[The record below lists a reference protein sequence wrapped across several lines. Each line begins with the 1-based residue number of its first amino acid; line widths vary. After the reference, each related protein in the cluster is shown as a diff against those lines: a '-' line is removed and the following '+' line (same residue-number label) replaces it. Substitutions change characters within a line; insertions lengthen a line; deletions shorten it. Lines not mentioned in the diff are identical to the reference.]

1 MMFPIKYID
10 NNLVWNKDNEVFAYY
25 ELIPCNY
32 SFLSAEQKYIVHD
45 SFRQLIAQS
54 REGKIHAL
62 QIATESSVRSI
73 QEQSKKLVSGRLRDV
88 AIQKIDEQT
97 EALVSMIGDNQM
109 DYRFFLGFKLMVT
122 EQEVNLKNM
131 KKSLFMTVK
140 EFLNEVNHTLMND
153 FVSMT
158 NDEINRYMKMEKLLE
173 NKISRRFKVR
183 RLDKNDFGYLME
195 HLYGRDGVA
204 YEDYEYS
211 LPKKKL
217 KKETLIKYYDLIRP
231 IRCLIEESQ
240 RYLRLEHEDSESYVS
255 YLTVNA
261 IVGEL
266 DFPSSEI
273 FYFQQQQFIF
283 PVDTSMN
290 VEIVEN
296 RKALSVVRNKKK
308 ELKDLDNH
316 AFQSGSET
324 SSNVVDAL
332 DSVDELETD
341 LDQSKESM
349 YKLSYV
355 IRVSAPDLDELKRR
369 CDEVKDFYDDLNVK
383 LVRPAGDMLGLHS
396 EFLPASK
403 RYINDYVQYVKS
415 DFLASLGFGATQQ
428 LGENTG
434 IYIGYSVDTGRNVYL
449 QPSIA
454 SQGIKGTVTNALASA
469 FVGSLGG
476 GKSFCNNLLVYYSV
490 LFGGQAVIL
499 DPKSERGN
507 WKNTLPE
514 IAHEINI
521 VNLTSEKENAGLLD
535 PFVIMRDVK
544 DAESLAID
552 ILTFLTGIS
561 SRDGEKF
568 PVLRKAVRS
577 VVQSDQRGLLHVIK
591 ELRKEDTPIA
601 RNIADHIDS
610 FTDYD
615 FAHLLFSDGTVE
627 NAISLENQLNIIQVA
642 DLVLPDKDTTF
653 EEYTTIELLS
663 VSMLIVIS
671 TFALDFIH
679 SDRSIFKIVDLDEA
693 WAFLNVAQGETLSN
707 KLVRAGRAMNAGVYF
722 VTQSATDVSKESLRN
737 NIGLKFAFRSTAI
750 EEIKQ
755 TLEFFGLDKEDENN
769 QKRLRDLENGQCLFQ
784 DLCGRVGVIQ
794 VHPVFEE
801 LLTAFDTRPP
811 ISRNE
816 VE

>member
-1 MMFPIKYID
+1 MFPIKYID

-25 ELIPCNY
+25 ELIPYNY
-32 SFLSAEQKYIVHD
+32 SFLSAEQKFIVHD

-62 QIATESSVRSI
+62 QIATESSIRSM
-73 QEQSKKLVSGRLRDV
+73 QEQSKKLVTGKLKEV
-88 AIQKIDEQT
+88 AYQKIDEQT
-97 EALVSMIGDNQM
+97 EALVSMIGDNQV

-122 EQEVNLKNM
+122 EEQLNLKNL
-131 KKSLFMTVK
+131 KKSAWLTFK
-140 EFLNEVNHTLMND
+140 EFLHEVNHTLMND
-153 FVSMT
+153 FVSMP

-183 RLDKNDFGYLME
+183 RLEINDFGYLME
-195 HLYGRDGVA
+195 HLYGRDGIA
-204 YEDYEYS
+204 YEDYEYQ
-211 LPKKKL
+211 LPKKNY

-231 IRCLIEESQ
+231 TRCVIEECQ
-240 RYLRLEHEDSESYVS
+240 RYLRLEHEDKESYVS
-255 YLTVNA
+255 YFTVNA

-273 FYFQQQQFIF
+273 FYFQQQQFTF

-296 RKALSVVRNKKK
+296 RKALTTVRNKKK

-316 AFQSGSET
+316 AYQAGSET

-415 DFLASLGFGATQQ
+415 DFLAGLGFGATQQ
-428 LGENTG
+428 LGETTG
-434 IYIGYSVDTGRNVYL
+434 IYMGYSVDTGRNVYL
-449 QPSIA
+449 QPSLA
-454 SQGIKGTVTNALASA
+454 SQGVKGTVTNALASA

-476 GKSFCNNLLVYYSV
+476 GKSFCNNLLVYYAV
-490 LFGGQAVIL
+490 LFGGQALLL

-507 WKNTLPE
+507 WKETLPE

-521 VNLTSEKENAGLLD
+521 VNLTSDKDNAGLLD
-535 PFVIMRDVK
+535 PFVIMKNVK

-577 VVQSDQRGLLHVIK
+577 VTQSDSRGLLHVID
-591 ELRKEDTPIA
+591 ELRREDTPIS

-627 NAISLENQLNIIQVA
+627 NAISLDNQLNIIQVA

-707 KLVRAGRAMNAGVYF
+707 KLVRAGRAMQAGVYF
-722 VTQSATDVSKESLRN
+722 VTQSSGDVSKESLKN
-737 NIGLKFAFRSTAI
+737 NIGLKFAFRSTDLG
-750 EEIKQ
+750 EIKQ
-755 TLEFFGLDKEDENN
+755 TLEFFGIDKDDENN
-769 QKRLRDLENGQCLFQ
+769 QKRLRDLENGQCLLQ
-784 DLCGRVGVIQ
+784 DLYGRVGVVQI
-794 VHPVFEE
+794 HPVFEE
-801 LLTAFDTRPP
+801 LLHAFDTRPP
-811 ISRNE
+811 VQRNE

>member
-1 MMFPIKYID
+1 M
-10 NNLVWNKDNEVFAYY
+10 FAYY
-25 ELIPCNY
+25 ELIPYNY
-32 SFLSAEQKYIVHD
+32 SFLSAEEKFIVHD

-62 QIATESSVRSI
+62 QIATESSIRSM
-73 QEQSKKLVSGRLRDV
+73 QEQSKRLVTGKLREV
-88 AIQKIDEQT
+88 ALEKIDEQT
-97 EALVSMIGDNQM
+97 EALVSMIGDNQV

-122 EQEVNLKNM
+122 EEQLNLKNL
-131 KKSLFMTVK
+131 KKSAWLTFK
-140 EFLNEVNHTLMND
+140 EFLHEVNHTLMND
-153 FVSMT
+153 FVSMP

-183 RLDKNDFGYLME
+183 RLEIHDFGYLME
-195 HLYGRDGVA
+195 HLYGRDGIA
-204 YEDYEYS
+204 YEDYEYQ

-217 KKETLIKYYDLIRP
+217 QKETLIKYYDLIRP
-231 IRCLIEESQ
+231 TRCVIEESQ
-240 RYLRLEHEDSESYVS
+240 RYLRLEHEDRESYVS
-255 YLTVNA
+255 YFTVNA

-273 FYFQQQQFIF
+273 FYFQQQQFTF

-296 RKALSVVRNKKK
+296 RKALTTVRNKKK

-316 AFQSGSET
+316 AYQAGSET

-341 LDQSKESM
+341 LDQTKESM

-355 IRVSAPDLDELKRR
+355 VRVSADDLDELKRR

-415 DFLASLGFGATQQ
+415 DFLAGLGFGATQQ
-428 LGENTG
+428 LGETTG
-434 IYIGYSVDTGRNVYL
+434 IYMGYSVDTGRNVYL
-449 QPSIA
+449 QPSLA
-454 SQGIKGTVTNALASA
+454 SQGVKGTVTNALASA

-476 GKSFCNNLLVYYSV
+476 GKSFCNNLLVYYAV

-499 DPKSERGN
+499 DPKAERGN
-507 WKNTLPE
+507 WKETLPE

-521 VNLTSEKENAGLLD
+521 VNLTSDKDNAGLLD
-535 PFVIMRDVK
+535 PFVIMKNVK

-577 VVQSDQRGLLHVIK
+577 VTQSDSRGLLHVID
-591 ELRKEDTPIA
+591 ELRREDTPIS

-627 NAISLENQLNIIQVA
+627 NAISLDNQLNIIQVA

-707 KLVRAGRAMNAGVYF
+707 KLVRAGRAMQAGVYF
-722 VTQSATDVSKESLRN
+722 VTQSSGDVSKESLKN
-737 NIGLKFAFRSTAI
+737 NIGLKFAFRSTDI
-750 EEIKQ
+750 NEIKQ
-755 TLEFFGLDKEDENN
+755 TLEFFGIDKDDENN
-769 QKRLRDLENGQCLFQ
+769 QKRLRDLENGQCLLQ
-784 DLCGRVGVIQ
+784 DLYGRVGVVQI
-794 VHPVFEE
+794 HPVFEE
-801 LLTAFDTRPP
+801 LLHAFDTRPP
-811 ISRNE
+811 VQRNE

>member
-1 MMFPIKYID
+1 MFPIKYID

-25 ELIPCNY
+25 ELIPYNY
-32 SFLSAEQKYIVHD
+32 SFLSAEQKFIVHD

-62 QIATESSVRSI
+62 QIATESSIRSM
-73 QEQSKKLVSGRLRDV
+73 QEQSKKLVTGKLKEV
-88 AIQKIDEQT
+88 AYQKIDEQT
-97 EALVSMIGDNQM
+97 EALVSMIGDNQV

-122 EQEVNLKNM
+122 EEQLNLKNI
-131 KKSLFMTVK
+131 KKSAWLTFK
-140 EFLNEVNHTLMND
+140 EFLHEVNHTLMND
-153 FVSMT
+153 FVSMP

-183 RLDKNDFGYLME
+183 RLEINDFGYLME
-195 HLYGRDGVA
+195 HLYGRDGIA
-204 YEDYEYS
+204 YEDYEYQ

-217 KKETLIKYYDLIRP
+217 QKETLIKYYDLIRP
-231 IRCLIEESQ
+231 TRCVIEESQ
-240 RYLRLEHEDSESYVS
+240 RYLRLEHEDKESYVS
-255 YLTVNA
+255 YFTVNA

-273 FYFQQQQFIF
+273 FYFQQQQFTF

-296 RKALSVVRNKKK
+296 RKALTTVRNKKK

-316 AFQSGSET
+316 AYQAGSET

-355 IRVSAPDLDELKRR
+355 IRVSAPDLDGLKRR

-415 DFLASLGFGATQQ
+415 DFLAGLGFGATQQ
-428 LGENTG
+428 LGETTG
-434 IYIGYSVDTGRNVYL
+434 IYMGYSVDTGRNVYL
-449 QPSIA
+449 QPSLA
-454 SQGIKGTVTNALASA
+454 SQGVKGTVTNALASA

-476 GKSFCNNLLVYYSV
+476 GKSFCNNLLVYYAV
-490 LFGGQAVIL
+490 LFGGQALLL

-507 WKNTLPE
+507 WKETLPE

-521 VNLTSEKENAGLLD
+521 VNLTSDKGNAGLLD
-535 PFVIMRDVK
+535 PFVIIKNVK

-577 VVQSDQRGLLHVIK
+577 VTQSDSRGLLHVID
-591 ELRKEDTPIA
+591 ELRREDTPIS

-627 NAISLENQLNIIQVA
+627 NAISLDNQLNIIQVA

-653 EEYTTIELLS
+653 EEYTTIEFLS

-707 KLVRAGRAMNAGVYF
+707 KLVRAGRAMQAGVYF
-722 VTQSATDVSKESLRN
+722 VTQSSGDVSKESLKN
-737 NIGLKFAFRSTAI
+737 NIGLKFAFRSTDI
-750 EEIKQ
+750 NEIKQ
-755 TLEFFGLDKEDENN
+755 TLEFFGIDKDDENN
-769 QKRLRDLENGQCLFQ
+769 QKRLRDLENGQCLLQ
-784 DLCGRVGVIQ
+784 DLYGRVGVVQI
-794 VHPVFEE
+794 HPVFEE
-801 LLTAFDTRPP
+801 LLHAFDTRPP
-811 ISRNE
+811 VQRNE